1 MCAGVNVDSA
11 GDDCIVKCDTSNR
24 GGACLFDGAGVV
36 VVLESSC
43 AALAAA
49 VTAAADIMDKEAELL
64 SLDLFPPPAVTI
76 SW

>member
-1 MCAGVNVDSA
+1 M
-11 GDDCIVKCDTSNR
+11 
-24 GGACLFDGAGVV
+24 FDGAGVV

>member
-11 GDDCIVKCDTSNR
+11 GDDCIVKCDTSNK
-24 GGACLFDGAGVV
+24 GGACFDGAGVV

-49 VTAAADIMDKEAELL
+49 VAAAADIMDKEAELL

>member
-11 GDDCIVKCDTSNR
+11 GDDFQLLCDTSNK
-24 GGACLFDGAGVV
+24 GGASFDGAGVV

-49 VTAAADIMDKEAELL
+49 VAAAADIMDKEAELL